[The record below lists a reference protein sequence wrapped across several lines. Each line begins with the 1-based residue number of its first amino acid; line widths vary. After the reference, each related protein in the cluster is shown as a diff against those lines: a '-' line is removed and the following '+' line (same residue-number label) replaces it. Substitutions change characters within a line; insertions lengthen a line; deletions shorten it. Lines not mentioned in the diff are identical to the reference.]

1 MTKNPEILNTAH
13 IGRFPFDVVA
23 MEPRP
28 ALKPLERLTRKW
40 LSDVVSRTAPREI
53 GKESVDE
60 FAGFNK

>member
-1 MTKNPEILNTAH
+1 MSMIKNPEALNIAH

-40 LSDVVSRTAPREI
+40 LNDVVIRTVP
-53 GKESVDE
+53 KETEKKSIDE
-60 FAGFNK
+60 FAG